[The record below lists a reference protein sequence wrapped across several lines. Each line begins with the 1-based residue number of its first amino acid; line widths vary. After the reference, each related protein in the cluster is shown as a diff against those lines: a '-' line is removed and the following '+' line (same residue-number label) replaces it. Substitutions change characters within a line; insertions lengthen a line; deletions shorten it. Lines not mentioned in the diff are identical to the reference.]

1 LVSYESTREAQR
13 VAEIEY
19 LGAVC
24 PEADHTLQEIVDE
37 VYSIFGTELCM
48 VNLILSDVQYF
59 RAWSG
64 KLPEDLAQARQDP
77 RERSMCQYVVGTE
90 EPLLVRDFLA
100 TEEFKEQHFYVNYDI
115 RFYAGVPLTTSG
127 GHTIGDLCLLDTRP
141 REFDEEQMRVLA
153 AYARAVVGR
162 LELLG
167 ALRREEL
174 AREKEAKRSR
184 ELGRALEKYRQAE
197 GALKESEE
205 RYRTLVELSPDAIA
219 VQKKG
224 KFLYVNEAAVKLHGA
239 ASARELIGRAVLDF
253 IHPDYREVVL
263 ERLRRIRE
271 EGERVGLIE
280 EKFIPVRWTTCR
292 C

>member
-90 EPLLVRDFLA
+90 EPLLVEDFLA
-100 TEEFKEQHFYVNYDI
+100 TEEFKE
-115 RFYAGVPLTTSG
+115 L
-127 GHTIGDLCLLDTRP
+127 LCW
-141 REFDEEQMRVLA
+141 
-153 AYARAVVGR
+153 
-162 LELLG
+162 
-167 ALRREEL
+167 
-174 AREKEAKRSR
+174 
-184 ELGRALEKYRQAE
+184 
-197 GALKESEE
+197 
-205 RYRTLVELSPDAIA
+205 
-219 VQKKG
+219 
-224 KFLYVNEAAVKLHGA
+224 GA
-239 ASARELIGRAVLDF
+239 ACDLQWARN
-253 IHPDYREVVL
+253 
-263 ERLRRIRE
+263 RRS
-271 EGERVGLIE
+271 VS
-280 EKFIPVRWTTCR
+280 VRYPA
-292 C
+292 